1 MTNNCTQQLFQ
12 CHTTPTQ
19 PAGKLKTIV
28 IPSISV
34 ENPDALTPIRRFI
47 LALNVT
53 GVRGSS

>member
-1 MTNNCTQQLFQ
+1 MSPQNEIIDLGDK
-12 CHTTPTQ
+12 
-19 PAGKLKTIV
+19 AKSLKSTADRLN
-28 IPSISV
+28 V